1 MSVRILLADDHKI
14 IRDGL
19 RVLLEKSGFEVVAEA
34 DNGRTAVKLAG
45 ECSPSIVIMDMSMPE
60 LNGIEATRQIRE
72 NLPHIR
78 VIALSMHADKRFLS
92 QVFRA
97 GAMGYLLKDCAFD
110 EVALAVNAVTR
121 GESYLSPK
129 LTNVVIDN
137 FVRPSSLSLPAV
149 STTLTPREREIV
161 QLLAEGGATK
171 EIAAL
176 LHVSIKTIETH
187 RSQILNKLGIR
198 SIAQLTKFAIREG
211 LTSLDR

>member
-1 MSVRILLADDHKI
+1 MSTRILLADDHKI

-19 RVLLEKSGFEVVAEA
+19 RALLEKSGFEVVAEA
-34 DNGRTAVKLAG
+34 DNGRLAVKLAS
-45 ECSPSIVIMDMSMPE
+45 ECNPSLVIMDMSMPE

-72 NLPHIR
+72 NHPQIR
-78 VIALSMHADKRFLS
+78 VIALSMHSDKRFLS

-110 EVALAVNAVTR
+110 EVAQAVNSVMR

-149 STTLTPREREIV
+149 STSLTPREREIV

-171 EIAAL
+171 EIAAQ

-187 RSQILNKLGIR
+187 RAQIMHKLGIR

-211 LTSLDR
+211 LTSLDN